1 MMNFL
6 RYAVPLLLLAAAPRA
21 PGAAVASDAQ
31 PTVVTSDRL
40 EMRSSGPDTVSVC
53 DGHVVVTATGLRL
66 TCDHLEVISTRVGDK
81 EDTVGKQDRF
91 KSLVATGHVK
101 IKQGEREA
109 ECARAEVDPRAEK
122 ITLTGNP
129 IVTDRGNGTVATGEP
144 LVMLRAERRVTGE
157 NVKITMPSLRNLGFD
172 PKQAPP
178 APDAPAAKTPP
189 AEPLK

>member
-1 MMNFL
+1 MTLL
-6 RYAVPLLLLAAAPRA
+6 RIAVPLLVLAAAPRA
-21 PGAAVASDAQ
+21 PGATAVAPAAQ

-40 EMRSSGPDTVSVC
+40 EMRSSGPDTISVC
-53 DGHVVVTATGLRL
+53 DGHVVVTATDLRL
-66 TCDHLEVISTRVGDK
+66 TCDHLEVVSTRIGDK

-91 KSLVATGHVK
+91 KSLLATGNVK
-101 IKQGEREA
+101 MQQGDREA
-109 ECARAEVDPRAEK
+109 ECGRAEVDPRAEK

-144 LVMLRAERRVTGE
+144 LVMLRAQRRVTGE

-172 PKQAPP
+172 PKQPPP

-189 AEPLK
+189 AEPPK